1 MFHWTGKLEPV
12 TMRQLYFREIMMRET
27 VTGLVLTLNG
37 ERWLEE
43 CLKSLDFCDE
53 ILVVDSE
60 SSDQTCEIAKA
71 CGARV
76 IVNPWPG
83 PVAQFQLA
91 LAEIK
96 TDWVISLDQDEIL
109 TDELRGN
116 IITKL
121 SESDNIAGY
130 YTPRSSF
137 YFNRF
142 MKHSGWYPDY
152 LFRVFRNGKMNVTA
166 SGAHYHFEPLGDTGK
181 LTGDILHYPYES
193 FEQHMDKINY
203 YAEEGAKS
211 LREKGRKGGLLQ
223 GLLHGVMRFIKLY
236 LLKVGFL
243 DGKAGFY
250 NAMAGFYY
258 TFQKYIRIDEKDKW
272 GKR

>member
-1 MFHWTGKLEPV
+1 
-12 TMRQLYFREIMMRET
+12 MRET
-27 VTGLVLTLNG
+27 VTGLILTYNG
-37 ERWLEE
+37 ERLLEK
-43 CLKSLDFCDE
+43 CIKSLAFCDE

-60 SSDQTCEIAKA
+60 STDRTREIAEA
-71 CGARV
+71 CGARI

-83 PVAQFQLA
+83 PVAQFKLA

-96 TDWVISLDQDEIL
+96 TTWVVSLDQDEFL
-109 TDELRGN
+109 TDELREN
-116 IITKL
+116 IIAKL
-121 SESDNIAGY
+121 SKKENVAGY

-152 LFRVFRNGKMNVTA
+152 LFRFFRSGKMEVSA
-166 SGAHYHFEPLGDTGK
+166 SGAHYHFTPRGETLK
-181 LTGDILHYPYES
+181 LSGDILHYPYET
-193 FEQHMDKINY
+193 FQQHMDKINY

-211 LREKGRKGGLLQ
+211 LREKGRKGGLLR
-223 GLLHGVMRFIKLY
+223 GLAHGIMKFIKLF
-236 LLKVGFL
+236 LLKAGFL

-258 TFQKYIRIDEKDKW
+258 TFQKYIRVEETQKW
-272 GKR
+272 GGE

>member
-1 MFHWTGKLEPV
+1 MAD
-12 TMRQLYFREIMMRET
+12 T

-60 SSDQTCEIAKA
+60 STDATREIAER
-71 CGARV
+71 CGATF

-83 PVAQFQLA
+83 PVKQFELA
-91 LAEIK
+91 LSKIK
-96 TDWVISLDQDEIL
+96 TDWVVSLDQDEIL
-109 TDELRGN
+109 TDELRSN
-116 IITKL
+116 IIEKL
-121 SESDNIAGY
+121 SANESVAGY
-130 YTPRSSF
+130 YTPRTSF

-152 LFRVFRNGKMNVTA
+152 LYRMFRNGKMKVTA
-166 SGAHYHFEPLGDTGK
+166 SGAHYHFEALGKTDK

-193 FEQHMDKINY
+193 FSQHMDKINY

-211 LREKGRKGGLLQ
+211 LRTKGRKGGWLNA
-223 GLLHGVMRFIKLY
+223 LLHAKMRFIKLY
-236 LLKVGFL
+236 FLKLGFL
-243 DGKAGFY
+243 DGTAGLC
-250 NAMAGFYY
+250 NALAGYYY
-258 TFQKYIRIDEKDKW
+258 TFQKYIRIDEKEKW
-272 GKR
+272 GGKK

>member
-1 MFHWTGKLEPV
+1 MD
-12 TMRQLYFREIMMRET
+12 TMPQLCKEKRMRET

-37 ERWLEE
+37 ERLLEK

-53 ILVVDSE
+53 LLVVDSE
-60 SSDQTCEIAKA
+60 SSDRTCEIAEK

-83 PVAQFQLA
+83 PVDQFKLA
-91 LAEIK
+91 LSEVK
-96 TDWVISLDQDEIL
+96 TTWVVSLDQDEFL
-109 TDELRGN
+109 TDELRDSIEN
-116 IITKL
+116 KLTKK
-121 SESDNIAGY
+121 EQVAGY
-130 YTPRSSF
+130 YVPRSSF

-152 LFRVFRNGKMNVTA
+152 LFRVFRTEKMEVTA
-166 SGAHYHFEPLGDTGK
+166 SGAHYHFKPRGETLK
-181 LTGDILHYPYES
+181 LTGDILHYPYDS
-193 FEQHMDKINY
+193 FEQHMEKINY

-211 LREKGRKGGLLQ
+211 LREKGRKGGLLIA
-223 GLLHGVMRFIKLY
+223 LLHAKMRFIKLY
-236 LLKVGFL
+236 LLKLGFL

-258 TFQKYIRIDEKDKW
+258 TFQKYIRVEETEKW
-272 GKR
+272 GGE

>member
-1 MFHWTGKLEPV
+1 MKKD
-12 TMRQLYFREIMMRET
+12 T
-27 VTGLVLTLNG
+27 VTGLVLTYNG
-37 ERWLEE
+37 ERLLEK

-60 SSDQTCEIAKA
+60 STDSTRDIAQRM
-71 CGARV
+71 GARI

-83 PVAQFQLA
+83 PVDQFKLA
-91 LAEIK
+91 LSEVK
-96 TDWVISLDQDEIL
+96 TTWVVSLDQDEYL
-109 TDELRGN
+109 SDELRDN
-116 IITKL
+116 IIKKL
-121 SESDNIAGY
+121 FAKERLAGY

-152 LFRVFRNGKMNVTA
+152 LLRFFRCEKMEVTA
-166 SGAHYHFEPLGDTGK
+166 SGAHYHFTPRGDTLK

-193 FEQHMDKINY
+193 FEQHMEKINY

-211 LREKGRKGGLLQ
+211 LREKGRKGGLTI
-223 GLLHGVMRFIKLY
+223 GLLHGLVRFIKLY

-250 NAMAGFYY
+250 NALAGFYY
-258 TFQKYIRIDEKDKW
+258 TFQKYIRVEETSKW
-272 GKR
+272 GDV

>member
-1 MFHWTGKLEPV
+1 
-12 TMRQLYFREIMMRET
+12 MRET
-27 VTGLVLTLNG
+27 VTGLVLTYNG
-37 ERWLEE
+37 ERLLER

-53 ILVVDSE
+53 LLVVDSE
-60 SSDQTCEIAKA
+60 SSDRTREIAEE
-71 CGARV
+71 CGARI

-83 PVAQFQLA
+83 PVDQFKLA

-96 TDWVISLDQDEIL
+96 TTWVVSLDQDEFL
-109 TDELRGN
+109 TDELREN
-116 IITKL
+116 IINKL
-121 SESDNIAGY
+121 SQKERVAGY

-166 SGAHYHFEPLGDTGK
+166 SGAHYHFEPRGETLK
-181 LTGDILHYPYES
+181 LEGDILHYPYES
-193 FEQHMDKINY
+193 FDQHMEKINY

-211 LREKGRKGGLLQ
+211 LRAKGRKGGLIQ
-223 GLLHGVMRFIKLY
+223 GMLHGIMRFIKLY
-236 LLKVGFL
+236 LLKLGFL

-258 TFQKYIRIDEKDKW
+258 TFQKYIRIEETEKW
-272 GKR
+272 GGN